1 MCIFNS
7 SKKVEGK
14 KKKGMHP
21 GAVNSTSLFC
31 PQGGGVQVAGVPGGL
46 VPHWCHQSPSPVSEP
61 PKAPNAGIL
70 LPISLE
76 NARRAGVNSQGKSH
90 HYNLGPRSRAGGGVG
105 VCFRLAL
112 LDNQPQAV
120 RQGFSPEAAG
130 RLGVGGP
137 SAGVQ
142 SAWVHG
148 LCPAPSQHLLL
159 LEREKGFRLGGGCLH

>member
-1 MCIFNS
+1 M
-7 SKKVEGK
+7 
-14 KKKGMHP
+14 
-21 GAVNSTSLFC
+21 
-31 PQGGGVQVAGVPGGL
+31 QVAGVPGGL

-105 VCFRLAL
+105 VCFGLAL

-159 LEREKGFRLGGGCLH
+159 LEREKGFRLLVLHSRQEKRQGTRRVLL